1 MSQYTLNSNTG
12 HAQSTSAQSTSAQ
25 SRSAQSRSAQCGHDR
40 QLGHL
45 FLNVRQGEEV
55 LYTSLSEPRGSLDL
69 DTLEARLL
77 EHGLPMP
84 AGLKAE
90 LLRDLQGH
98 NPRNHTGGFTVEALS

>member
-1 MSQYTLNSNTG
+1 MSQYTLNSKNE
-12 HAQSTSAQSTSAQ
+12 QAQ

-98 NPRNHTGGFTVEALS
+98 NPRNHTGGFTVEATP

>member
-12 HAQSTSAQSTSAQ
+12 HAQSTSAQ